1 MSKFNTYAKELD
13 TVARDAFG
21 ELNEA
26 KTALDRAT
34 EKRNAYPEKHGIVNA
49 EYAAKSARAKA
60 DYVEARDKYDVLRRS
75 LPESCNGKIEG
86 IRERLEKSL
95 AAHYEKKPEAI
106 DANALALLQSGVLRP
121 DDYANLFNRYV
132 KESNFTM
139 LALVGK
145 CAADAAIPIAERDGA
160 NAPDAVQLRVIAANA
175 KTYNGNAYREA
186 FNYLADTLNRT
197 MKNTSMIPH
206 WDELTA
212 ETVDRF

>member
-1 MSKFNTYAKELD
+1 MSTFNVYARELD
-13 TVARDAFG
+13 TVARDAFK

-26 KTALDRAT
+26 KSALDRAT
-34 EKRNAYPEKHGIVNA
+34 EKRNTYPEKHGIVNA
-49 EYAAKSARAKA
+49 EYAAKAARAKA
-60 DYVEARDKYDVLRRS
+60 DYVEARDKYDALRRS
-75 LPESCNGKIEG
+75 LPESCSGKIKE
-86 IRERLEKSL
+86 IRDRLEKSL

-186 FNYLADTLNRT
+186 FDYLADTLNRT

>member
-1 MSKFNTYAKELD
+1 MSTFNVYARELD
-13 TVARDAFG
+13 TVARDAFK
-21 ELNEA
+21 ELSEA

-34 EKRNAYPEKHGIVNA
+34 EKRDAYPEKHGIVNA
-49 EYAAKSARAKA
+49 EYAAKAARAKA
-60 DYVEARDKYDVLRRS
+60 NFVEARDKYDVLRRS
-75 LPESCNGKIEG
+75 LPESCNGKTKE

-186 FNYLADTLNRT
+186 FDYLADTLNRT

>member
-1 MSKFNTYAKELD
+1 MSRFNVYARELD
-13 TVARDAFG
+13 TVARDAFK

-34 EKRNAYPEKHGIVNA
+34 EKRDAYPEKHGIVNA

-75 LPESCNGKIEG
+75 LPESCNGKIKE

-121 DDYANLFNRYV
+121 DDYANLFNRYA

-160 NAPDAVQLRVIAANA
+160 NAPDAVQLRVIASNA

-186 FNYLADTLNRT
+186 FDYLADTLNRT
-197 MKNTSMIPH
+197 IKNTSMIPH

>member
-1 MSKFNTYAKELD
+1 MSKFNVYAKELD

-34 EKRNAYPEKHGIVNA
+34 EKRDAYPEKHGIVNA

-75 LPESCNGKIEG
+75 LPERCNVKITE

-106 DANALALLQSGVLRP
+106 DANAVALLQSGVLRP

-132 KESNFTM
+132 NESNYTM
-139 LALVGK
+139 LALCGK
-145 CAADAAIPIAERDGA
+145 FAGDAAIPIAERDGA
-160 NAPDAVQLRVIAANA
+160 NAPDAVQLRVIASNA

-186 FNYLADTLNRT
+186 FDYLVDTFNRT
-197 MKNTSMIPH
+197 MKNNGMIRH